1 MAGQTSVLRPASE
14 HAPSQECEYEGSIS
28 LSEDSGQ
35 SEKTTIHSLPS
46 EIVDL
51 FLENV
56 PPSQLQR
63 TALSIQRVFPDIAVS
78 DSHLYRHLRV
88 TSPAQLKPLW
98 HRLREDKYEG
108 EGRLIR
114 AVKSFTMA
122 TFRGDADIMNKYV
135 GQLLSSPL
143 YCSFAYICFGYIAFS
158 D

>member
-1 MAGQTSVLRPASE
+1 MSGPTSILGPVAEP
-14 HAPSQECEYEGSIS
+14 APSQECEYEASIS
-28 LSEDSGQ
+28 PSEDSGQ
-35 SEKTTIHSLPS
+35 SEKTTIFSLPS

-88 TSPAQLKPLW
+88 TNPAQLKPLW
-98 HRLREDKYEG
+98 YRLREDKYEG

-122 TFRGDADIMNKYV
+122 TFRGDADIMNKCDGTEHGY
-135 GQLLSSPL
+135 QFLS
-143 YCSFAYICFGYIAFS
+143 
-158 D
+158 